1 MVKSLGLKML
11 KIVRFILIGIYIAC
25 VMTLGILISL
35 ARPRHPNNVYLISR
49 MLGWKGFLILGVEFE
64 QRNHHLHDEIGAAVY
79 CSNHQNDLDM
89 FPGGASV
96 HKRTVVLGKSSI
108 ILIPFFGQF
117 FWLSGNILINR
128 KNSHKARK
136 SMEQVTRRIK
146 EEQISVW
153 VMPEGTRSKGR
164 GLLPFKKGA
173 FVTAIAAE
181 CPIAPII
188 FSSYSKKL
196 DLNKWRSGK
205 IISTRLPIIETK
217 GMTKEDAP
225 KLMEQTR
232 EAMLKCLTEM
242 DNELYG

>member
-1 MVKSLGLKML
+1 MVVSLGLKML
-11 KIVRFILIGIYIAC
+11 KIIRFILIGFYIAC
-25 VMTLGILISL
+25 VTTLGILFSL
-35 ARPRHPNNVYLISR
+35 FRPRHPNNVYLISR
-49 MLGWKGFLILGVEFE
+49 MLAWRGFHILGVEFE
-64 QRNHHLHDEIGAAVY
+64 QRDHHLHDEIGAAVY
-79 CSNHQNDLDM
+79 CSNHQNDMDM

-96 HKRTVVLGKSSI
+96 NKRTVVLGKSSI

-128 KNSHKARK
+128 KNAYKARK
-136 SMEQVTRRIK
+136 SMEKVTKRIK

-181 CPIAPII
+181 CPIAPIV
-188 FSSYSKKL
+188 FSTYANKL
-196 DLNKWRSGK
+196 DFNSWRSGK
-205 IISTRLPIIETK
+205 VISKRLPIIETK

-232 EAMLKCLTEM
+232 QVMLQALTEM
-242 DNELYG
+242 DIELYG